1 MRLATRMTIA
11 IGGAAVLLFGGEAV
25 LDLQE
30 EESDLKAVA
39 VRETQLLGRALQK
52 AFRDAL
58 RDKQI
63 EDVAATLAAL
73 TSVEPTV
80 AIFVYDEEGAVV
92 ATSKGA
98 QPSKAT
104 DGLALRGR
112 SSQTP
117 IWEFDSEDAPTRL
130 RLAIRLRQ
138 ESVGQSS
145 AIVLERPLNE
155 LQHDLAASRRYVAL
169 STALFVLVVVGV
181 TYLLARRYV
190 ARPLDALVGEMH
202 KLGGEAQEP
211 LKPGLDEVAETR
223 AEFDRLVVALE
234 RARAR
239 TAEEIEA
246 RRNLE
251 RGLERADKLISLGQL
266 SAVMAHEIGSP
277 LQILEGRARSLLK
290 NPSDPEATRRVADM
304 LVEQTERITRIVGQ
318 MLSITRRRPPVR
330 SRLDAQTVVRR
341 VLSLLELEAER
352 RGVQLVLSA
361 TNAGQVHADAD
372 QLQQVVLN
380 LVRNALEVSPRGG
393 KISLTLTGDED
404 AVTLTVSDE
413 GPGVQGEARE
423 RLFEPFFS
431 TKPDGS
437 GLGLSVV
444 RSLVQEHGGEVRVLD
459 VPPAS
464 KGFTIE
470 VKLPRSEEGAAS

>member
-1 MRLATRMTIA
+1 MRLATRMTLVL
-11 IGGAAVLLFGGEAV
+11 GGAAVVLFGGEGL
-25 LDLQE
+25 LDLSSQ
-30 EESDLKAVA
+30 ESDLKAVA
-39 VRETQLLGRALQK
+39 VRETELLGRALQK
-52 AFRDAL
+52 AFRDAI
-58 RDKQI
+58 RDRQI
-63 EDVAATLAAL
+63 EDVADTLAAL

-80 AIFVYDEEGAVV
+80 AIFVYDEEGVVV

-98 QPSKAT
+98 QPNKST
-104 DGLALRGR
+104 DALALRGR
-112 SSQTP
+112 SSQVP

-145 AIVLERPLNE
+145 AVVLSRPLSD
-155 LQHDLAASRRYVAL
+155 LQRDLAASRRYIAG
-169 STALFVLVVVGV
+169 STALFILVVVGL
-181 TYLLARRYV
+181 TYLLAQRYV
-190 ARPLDALVGEMH
+190 GRPLEALVADMH
-202 KLGGEAQEP
+202 KLGGESREP
-211 LKPGLDEVAETR
+211 LTPGLDEVAETR
-223 AEFDRLVVALE
+223 AEFAQLVVALD

-246 RRNLE
+246 RRTLE

-290 NPSDPEATRRVADM
+290 TPGDAEATRRVADM

-330 SRLDAQTVVRR
+330 APLDAQQVVKR

-352 RGVQLVLSA
+352 RGVRLELNA
-361 TNAGQVHADAD
+361 HNAGRVLADAD

-380 LVRNALEVSPRGG
+380 LVRNALDVSPRGS
-393 KISLTLTGDED
+393 KVSLTLSGDEKNV
-404 AVTLTVSDE
+404 ALKVSDE
-413 GPGVQGEARE
+413 GPGLPGVPRDQ
-423 RLFEPFFS
+423 LFEPFFT

-444 RSLVQEHGGEVRVLD
+444 RSIVLEHGGDVRVLD
-459 VPPAS
+459 AE
-464 KGFTIE
+464 KGFSIE
-470 VKLPRSEEGAAS
+470 VRLPREEQTGSAS

>member
-11 IGGAAVLLFGGEAV
+11 IGGAAVLLFGAEGL

-30 EESDLKAVA
+30 EESDLKVVA
-39 VRETQLLGRALQK
+39 ARETQLLGRALQK
-52 AFRDAL
+52 AFRDAI
-58 RDKQI
+58 RDRQI

-155 LQHDLAASRRYVAL
+155 LQHDLAASRRYIAG
-169 STALFVLVVVGV
+169 STALFILVVVGL
-181 TYLLARRYV
+181 TYLLARIYV
-190 ARPLDALVGEMH
+190 ARPLDSLVDEMH
-202 KLGGEAQEP
+202 KLGGGSQEP

-223 AEFDRLVVALE
+223 AEFDRLVVALD

-251 RGLERADKLISLGQL
+251 RGLERADKLITLGQL

-318 MLSITRRRPPVR
+318 MLSITRRRAPVR
-330 SRLDAQTVVRR
+330 SSLDAQQVVKR

-352 RGVQLVLSA
+352 RGVQLVLNA
-361 TNAGQVHADAD
+361 TNAGKLNADAD

-380 LVRNALEVSPRGG
+380 LVRNALEASPRGS
-393 KISLTLTGDED
+393 KVTLKLTGDEKS
-404 AVTLTVSDE
+404 VELTVSDE
-413 GPGVQGEARE
+413 GPGVPAEARE
-423 RLFEPFFS
+423 QLFEPFFT
-431 TKPDGS
+431 TKQEGS

-444 RSLVQEHGGEVRVLD
+444 RSIVLEHGGEVRVAD
-459 VPPAS
+459 VP
-464 KGFTIE
+464 KGCTIE
-470 VKLPRSEEGAAS
+470 VRLPRAEEGGA